1 MGKQYKVTYGIKSC
15 HLLSFPTKNI
25 GNKFRRVKRDRGMIY
40 LDYSANTPA
49 DPSVLEAFTQTES
62 VFFGNPNSSHP
73 AGTSARK
80 KLEETTDRIASLLK
94 IQASEII
101 YTSGASEANNLAIK
115 GIARA
120 QRNYGKHII
129 SSALEHPSVS
139 GPLTWLQEQGYEIDL
154 VDIARNGKID
164 TGHLKELLRDDTILV
179 AVTAVDSELG
189 VIQPVKEIAQ
199 IVRAKPNCRLHVDA
213 TQAIGK
219 IPFSFEEFDTVSLA
233 AHKLYGLNGSGILF
247 KRKDIVIDPLIHGG
261 SGATL
266 YRSGTPTLALAV
278 AFETALQFSL
288 EALPQWWD
296 KVHYLNERLRG
307 AFNAYPGVR
316 INSPD
321 DAVPHIL
328 NVSVSGVKGSRM
340 QQLLADRDVCVS
352 VKSACSTEGTPSK
365 AVFAVS
371 KDRKNALSSW
381 RISLSHLTTEDEI
394 ERFLGIFD
402 QCLKEIAL

>member
-1 MGKQYKVTYGIKSC
+1 MYGKESC
-15 HLLSFPTKNI
+15 HFLYFPIKNI
-25 GNKFRRVKRDRGMIY
+25 GNIFRIVKRDRGMIY
-40 LDYSANTPA
+40 LDYSANTPT
-49 DPSVLEAFTQTES
+49 DPSVLDAFTQTEKI
-62 VFFGNPNSSHP
+62 FFGNPNSSHP
-73 AGTSARK
+73 AGASARK
-80 KLEETTDRIASLLK
+80 KLAETTDRIANLLK
-94 IQASEII
+94 VQASEII

-129 SSALEHPSVS
+129 STTLEHPSVS

-154 VDIARNGKID
+154 VDIARDGKID

-179 AVTAVDSELG
+179 AITAVDSELG

-199 IVRAKPNCRLHVDA
+199 IIKAKQNCRLHVDA

-219 IPFSFEEFDTVSLA
+219 IPFSFEGFDTVSLA
-233 AHKLYGLNGSGILF
+233 AHKFYGLNGSGVLF
-247 KRKDIVIDPLIHGG
+247 KKNDIVIDPLIHGG

-278 AFETALQFSL
+278 AFETALRLSL
-288 EALPQWWD
+288 ETLPQRCD
-296 KVHYLNERLRG
+296 KVHYLNKCLRS
-307 AFNAYPGVR
+307 AFKAYSGVR

-328 NVSVSGVKGSRM
+328 NVSVPGVKGVKM

-394 ERFLGIFD
+394 ERFLEIFD
-402 QCLKEIAL
+402 QCLKEIAV

>member
-1 MGKQYKVTYGIKSC
+1 
-15 HLLSFPTKNI
+15 
-25 GNKFRRVKRDRGMIY
+25 MIY

-49 DPSVLEAFTQTES
+49 DPAVLEAFVHTES
-62 VFFGNPNSSHP
+62 TFFGNPNSAHP
-73 AGTSARK
+73 AGVSARK
-80 KLEETTDRIASLLK
+80 KLAETTDAIADLLK
-94 IQASEII
+94 IKASEII
-101 YTSGASEANNLAIK
+101 YTSGASEANNLAVK

-129 SSALEHPSVS
+129 STALEHPSVS
-139 GPLTWLQEQGYEIDL
+139 GPLTWLQDQGYEIDL
-154 VDIARNGKID
+154 VGIGRDGKID
-164 TGHLKELLRDDTILV
+164 IGHLKELLRDDTILV

-189 VIQPVKEIAQ
+189 VIQPLKEIAQ
-199 IVRAKPNCRLHVDA
+199 IVKAKPNCRLHVDA

-219 IPFSFEEFDTVSLA
+219 IPFSFEGFDTVSLA
-233 AHKLYGLNGSGILF
+233 AHKFYGLNGSGILF
-247 KRKDIVIDPLIHGG
+247 KNRDIVIDPLIHGG

-278 AFETALQFSL
+278 SFEIALRRSL
-288 EALPQWWD
+288 EALPQRWD
-296 KVHYLNERLRG
+296 RVYFLNECLRDAFKVHPE
-307 AFNAYPGVR
+307 VR

-328 NVSVSGVKGSRM
+328 NVSVSGIKGTRM
-340 QQLLADRDVCVS
+340 QQLLSDKGVCVS

-371 KDRKNALSSW
+371 RDRKNALSSW

-394 ERFLGIFD
+394 ERLLEIFD
-402 QCLKEIAL
+402 QCLRRQQYD